1 MLAAVGCIGLCQ
13 AQQLAAKC
21 NPSPGQRRMLKSDV
35 KYKFIQ
41 NDDDD

>member
-21 NPSPGQRRMLKSDV
+21 NSSTEQQRMLKSDV

-41 NDDDD
+41 NAADD